1 MSKISIYSIIFSIFF
16 LSASSG
22 FSDSPVL
29 LIPFLDE
36 SGNETGLF
44 NVNPDPDEEPWI
56 SGGGRALTEE
66 EEKCIPELVLPEHYK
81 DRVKYP
87 LPDSVDNSRTRYFPP
102 IFTQKGASCCQASGV
117 AYIFSYE
124 ICRARDLDATDP
136 LNIFPYGFA
145 YNFINRGSTGTY
157 SGFFDG
163 WRMSEELGMPD
174 LEIYGGQLEGTA
186 SQTSWVDG
194 YDIYY
199 QAMSNRYQ
207 ESYKV
212 TCTTNDGIEKMKQWI
227 FDRADGSDPGGVM
240 GFLAWSGQTRDE
252 LPASSP
258 EAGHTYI
265 KAFGTSG
272 GHCMTLV
279 GYHDEITYDLNRDGK
294 IDEREK
300 GGFLMVNTYGTSYG
314 TEGRAYIPYSL
325 FLDGY
330 MKSSSVYGITVKK
343 DEVKPLLTYKVK
355 ITHDRRNAIEIIRGF
370 STDLTDTSPSKTY
383 SYREC
388 FSDGGALPMEGK
400 GLSETIEVGLDVSEF
415 IEDISGKKTK
425 FFLQIDSE
433 GGSGKVDNFSV
444 MDYTEGTVKEYTCT
458 QTNVTISNGIT
469 TLWVISD
476 DAVNSLNTPFARPHD
491 SKLFYASPLTSGNE
505 ILFKF
510 SAPEMNNA
518 TLRIVTIH
526 GKLVYEKAF
535 SVTKANNFSWNVTD
549 NSGKPVANGKYIA
562 QLELANKKGRSR
574 ILYTQ
579 FYVME

>member
-1 MSKISIYSIIFSIFF
+1 MAKISIYSIVFAGF
-16 LSASSG
+16 LLTASAG

-29 LIPFLDE
+29 LVPVPDE

-66 EEKCIPELVLPEHYK
+66 EEKCIPELVLPEHYR
-81 DRVKYP
+81 DRETYP
-87 LPDSVDNSRTRYFPP
+87 LPLKVDNSTTKFYPP

-124 ICRARDLDATDP
+124 ICRLRDLDAQDP
-136 LNIFPYGFA
+136 ANIFPYGFA
-145 YNFINRGSTGTY
+145 YNFINGGSTGTY
-157 SGFFDG
+157 SGFNDG
-163 WRMSEELGMPD
+163 WTMADELGIPD
-174 LEIYGGQLEGTA
+174 LEIYGGDLEGTA
-186 SQTSWVDG
+186 SQTSWSDG

-199 QAMSNRYQ
+199 QAMRNRFQ
-207 ESYKV
+207 ESYRV
-212 TCTTNDGIEKMKQWI
+212 TCTTNDGIEKMKQWL

-240 GFLAWSGQTRDE
+240 GFLAWSGQTMGV

-258 EAGHTYI
+258 EAGHSYI

-279 GYHDEITYDLNRDGK
+279 GYNDEISYDLNGDGK
-294 IDEREK
+294 FEKRET

-314 TEGRAYIPYSL
+314 TDGRAYIPYSL
-325 FLDGY
+325 FLDGS
-330 MKSSSVYGITVKK
+330 MKSNSVYGITVK
-343 DEVKPLLTYKVK
+343 DVVKPLLTYKVK
-355 ITHDRRNAIEIIRGF
+355 ITHDRRDAIEIIRGF
-370 STDLTDTSPSKTY
+370 STDLTASSPSTTY
-383 SYREC
+383 RYSDC

-425 FFLQIDSE
+425 FFLQIDSQ
-433 GGSGKVDNFSV
+433 GGSGVVVSFSV
-444 MDYTEGTVKEYTCT
+444 MDYTGGTAKEYTCT
-458 QTNVTISNGIT
+458 QSNVTISNGTT

-476 DAVNSLNTPFARPHD
+476 DAVNNSNTPFTRPHD
-491 SKLFYASPLTSGNE
+491 SKLFYASPLTNGNS

-510 SAPEMNNA
+510 SAPETNA
-518 TLRIVTIH
+518 AIFRIVTVH
-526 GKLVYEKAF
+526 GRLVYEKAF
-535 SVTKANNFSWNVTD
+535 AVTNTNNFSWNVR
-549 NSGKPVANGKYIA
+549 NSSGKRVANGKYIA
-562 QLELANKKGRSR
+562 QLERNNKKGKNK

-579 FYVME
+579 FYVMK